1 MIRFEPP
8 AMNSIKDGIIMAK
21 KKAKE
26 SKDVVLTIINDIELY
41 ISNETTVD
49 ECLKN
54 YFELLKIKHTKD
66 MEKCKTNNSK

>member
-54 YFELLKIKHTKD
+54 YFELLRVKHQKD
-66 MEKCKTNNSK
+66 MEKYKINNSK

>member
-26 SKDVVLTIINDIELY
+26 SKDTVLTIINDIELY
-41 ISNETTVD
+41 VSNETTVD

-54 YFELLKIKHTKD
+54 FYELLKIKHQKD
-66 MEKCKTNNSK
+66 TEKCISNQK

>member
-54 YFELLKIKHTKD
+54 YFELLKIKHAKD
-66 MEKCKTNNSK
+66 MEKYKTNNSK

>member
-41 ISNETTVD
+41 VSNETTVD

-66 MEKCKTNNSK
+66 MEKYKTNNSK

>member
-1 MIRFEPP
+1 MIRYEPP
-8 AMNSIKDGIIMAK
+8 AMNSIKDGIIIAK
-21 KKAKE
+21 KKAEE

-41 ISNETTVD
+41 VSSKTTID

-66 MEKCKTNNSK
+66 MEKYKTK

>member
-26 SKDVVLTIINDIELY
+26 SKDVILTIINDIELY
-41 ISNETTVD
+41 VSNETTVD

-54 YFELLKIKHTKD
+54 YFELLKVKRQKD
-66 MEKCKTNNSK
+66 MKKCKTDNSK